1 MSTTPELIDVL
12 VEGATPVK
20 ALRPPLA
27 RACAWLMLAGLIVAL
42 LAVLHGLRP
51 DLGARLQQW
60 EFLAGLAA
68 ALATGALAAL
78 TAFMISVPD
87 RVDGWL
93 WLPLPALAAWASTI
107 GYGCFA
113 DWVSVGPEG
122 LQWGETA
129 RCFATVLLT
138 SVPLGLA
145 LAVGVRHAALL
156 RARAVAA
163 TGGLAVA
170 ALTAAAL
177 SLLHPIDATAM
188 ILIWNAGIVA
198 LITGFATVFGRT
210 VLRWTALRFAPTRTL
225 PEGAVQ

>member
-1 MSTTPELIDVL
+1 MSTTSELIDAL

-20 ALRPPLA
+20 TLRPPLT
-27 RACAWLMLAGLIVAL
+27 RACAWLVLALVIVAL
-42 LAVLHGLRP
+42 LAAVHGLRP

-60 EFLAGLAA
+60 EFLSSSAA

-78 TAFMISVPD
+78 AAFMVSLPD
-87 RVDGWL
+87 RSDGWL
-93 WLPLPALAAWASTI
+93 WLPVPALAAWVSTI

-113 DWVSVGPEG
+113 DWVSMGPDG
-122 LQWGETA
+122 AQWGETA

-145 LAVGVRHAALL
+145 LAVMVRHAALL

-163 TGGLAVA
+163 AGGLAVA

-177 SLLHPIDATAM
+177 SLLHPIEATAM

-198 LITGFATVFGRT
+198 LVAGLATVFGRA
-210 VLRWTALRFAPTRTL
+210 VLRWTALRFAPDPHPT
-225 PEGAVQ
+225 

>member
-1 MSTTPELIDVL
+1 MIRRESVDCRPQFTRARSLLI
-12 VEGATPVK
+12 
-20 ALRPPLA
+20 
-27 RACAWLMLAGLIVAL
+27 
-42 LAVLHGLRP
+42 AVLWVWRLGQGLCRQH
-51 DLGARLQQW
+51 DLAQLGARFPPQPIDDAPPRDRGEPGTVW
-60 EFLAGLAA
+60 TRA
-68 ALATGALAAL
+68 
-78 TAFMISVPD
+78 IVSVPD

-122 LQWGETA
+122 LRWGETA

-145 LAVGVRHAALL
+145 LAVGVRDAALL

-210 VLRWTALRFAPTRTL
+210 VLRWTALRFATTRTL

>member
-1 MSTTPELIDVL
+1 MSTTLELIEAL

-20 ALRPPLA
+20 TLRPPLT
-27 RACAWLMLAGLIVAL
+27 RACAWLALALLIVAL
-42 LAVLHGLRP
+42 LAAVHGLRP
-51 DLGARLQQW
+51 DLSARL
-60 EFLAGLAA
+60 
-68 ALATGALAAL
+68 
-78 TAFMISVPD
+78 PD
-87 RVDGWL
+87 RSNGWL
-93 WLPLPALAAWASTI
+93 WLPLPALAAWVSTI

-113 DWVSVGPEG
+113 DWVSMGPQG

-145 LAVGVRHAALL
+145 LAVMVRHAALL

-170 ALTAAAL
+170 ALTAAGL
-177 SLLHPIDATAM
+177 SLLHPIEATAM

-198 LITGFATVFGRT
+198 LVAGLATVFGRT
-210 VLRWTALRFAPTRTL
+210 MLRWTAARFAP
-225 PEGAVQ
+225 PESRVG